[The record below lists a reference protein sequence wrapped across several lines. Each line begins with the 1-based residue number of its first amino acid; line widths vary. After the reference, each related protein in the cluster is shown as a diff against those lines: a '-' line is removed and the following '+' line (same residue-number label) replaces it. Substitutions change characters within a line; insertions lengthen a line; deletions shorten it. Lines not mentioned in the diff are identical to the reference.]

1 MALRVVH
8 RLTVWTKPRAMA
20 RCLCTGQTAPVN
32 IQKSGTDPPILAD
45 DQYPDW
51 VHSLSKSALSKAEM
65 EKRGYFTLTV
75 EEQARYHQLNRRED
89 IKKHNALKAK
99 K

>member
-1 MALRVVH
+1 MALRAH
-8 RLTVWTKPRAMA
+8 RLALWTIPRAMA

-32 IQKSGTDPPILAD
+32 IQKSGTDPPILPD

-51 VHSLSKSALSKAEM
+51 VHSLSQSALSKADM
-65 EKRGYFTLTV
+65 EKRGYFTLTE
-75 EEQARYHQLNRRED
+75 EEQSRYHQLNRREA
-89 IKKHNALKAK
+89 IKQRNASKAK